1 MDQGR
6 GGGDGIHFEALLA
19 VQLADI
25 AAQLEANAQALIVRQ
40 DHGSV
45 QPFQLLVTR
54 VGKVQHAAPAHR
66 FAVDFGN
73 VLVGRAVVD
82 TAQIV
87 KWPK

>member
-6 GGGDGIHFEALLA
+6 GGGDGIYFEALLA
-19 VQLADI
+19 VPLADI
-25 AAQLEANAQALIVRQ
+25 AAQLKANPQALIVGQ

-45 QPFQLLVTR
+45 QPFQLFVAR
-54 VGKVQHAAPAHR
+54 AGKVQHAAPAHR
-66 FAVDFGN
+66 FAVDLGN